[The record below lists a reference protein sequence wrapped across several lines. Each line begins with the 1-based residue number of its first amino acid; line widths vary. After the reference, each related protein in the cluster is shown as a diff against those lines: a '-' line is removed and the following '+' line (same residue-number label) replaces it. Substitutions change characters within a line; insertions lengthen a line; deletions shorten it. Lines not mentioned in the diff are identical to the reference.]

1 MAGYIIQDRE
11 QMLTLPARQVDALL
25 DLADGDAALLYLC
38 LMRMEGA
45 VTPEQLMQRLYLSA
59 LRLQAAQTKLE
70 KLGLIRAQ
78 ALPVP
83 EPIRRPAEFTAQELG
98 DLLRD
103 GEFQMLVEETE
114 RTLGKKLTTM
124 DLKRLASLHREV
136 GLPADVIFLLVR
148 HCVENQE
155 RRYGPGRRPTVAF
168 IEREGHYWA
177 KRGIFDQESAAR
189 FLRSVSQRRER
200 AGEYMAAL
208 QMGDRRPVEAE
219 EKYIG
224 QWMDWGF
231 SPEMV
236 SIAYEKTVLKKQGMN
251 WKYLNGILRRW
262 KQEGLRTPESLQQ
275 EKRPAQK
282 PDGGKNQAIEEYMK
296 W

>member
-25 DLADGDAALLYLC
+25 DLSDGDAALLYLC
-38 LMRMEGA
+38 LMRVEGA
-45 VTPEQLMQRLYLSA
+45 VTPEQLMEKLHLSA

-83 EPIRRPAEFTAQELG
+83 EPPRRPAEFTDRELG

-114 RTLGKKLTTM
+114 RALGKKLTTM

-155 RRYGPGRRPTVAF
+155 LRYGPGRRPTVAF

-177 KRGIFDQESAAR
+177 KRGLFDQESAAR

-200 AGEYMAAL
+200 TGEYMAAL
-208 QMGDRRPVEAE
+208 QMGD
-219 EKYIG
+219 
-224 QWMDWGF
+224 WGF

-236 SIAYEKTVLKKQGMN
+236 AIAYEKTVLKKQGMN

-262 KQEGLRTPESLQQ
+262 NQEGLHTPQALEQ
-275 EKRPAQK
+275 EKRPEPKSQQ
-282 PDGGKNQAIEEYMK
+282 GKTQAIEEYMK

>member
-25 DLADGDAALLYLC
+25 DLSDGDAALLYLC
-38 LMRMEGA
+38 LMRVEGA
-45 VTPEQLMQRLYLSA
+45 VTPEQLMERLHLSA

-83 EPIRRPAEFTAQELG
+83 EPPRRPAEFTDRELG

-114 RTLGKKLTTM
+114 RALGKKLTTM

-155 RRYGPGRRPTVAF
+155 LRYGPGRRPTVAF
-168 IEREGHYWA
+168 IERE
-177 KRGIFDQESAAR
+177 
-189 FLRSVSQRRER
+189 
-200 AGEYMAAL
+200 
-208 QMGDRRPVEAE
+208 
-219 EKYIG
+219 
-224 QWMDWGF
+224 
-231 SPEMV
+231 
-236 SIAYEKTVLKKQGMN
+236 
-251 WKYLNGILRRW
+251 
-262 KQEGLRTPESLQQ
+262 
-275 EKRPAQK
+275 
-282 PDGGKNQAIEEYMK
+282 
-296 W
+296 

>member
-25 DLADGDAALLYLC
+25 DLSDGDAALLYLC
-38 LMRMEGA
+38 LMRVEGA
-45 VTPEQLMQRLYLSA
+45 VTPEQLMEKLHLSA

-83 EPIRRPAEFTAQELG
+83 EPPRRPAEFTDRELG

-114 RTLGKKLTTM
+114 RALGKKLTTM

-155 RRYGPGRRPTVAF
+155 LRYGPGRRPTVAF
-168 IEREGHYWA
+168 IER
-177 KRGIFDQESAAR
+177 RDTT
-189 FLRSVSQRRER
+189 
-200 AGEYMAAL
+200 
-208 QMGDRRPVEAE
+208 
-219 EKYIG
+219 G
-224 QWMDWGF
+224 QSGACLTRNPPPGF
-231 SPEMV
+231 SGQCP
-236 SIAYEKTVLKKQGMN
+236 SAGSGPGNTWPPCKWGTAGR
-251 WKYLNGILRRW
+251 WRRRRSTSASGWTGAFPRRW
-262 KQEGLRTPESLQQ
+262 WPLPTK
-275 EKRPAQK
+275 KRC
-282 PDGGKNQAIEEYMK
+282 
-296 W
+296 